1 MMEKEMEDMHW
12 YDSKMIRIHMEGN
25 SMNKIH
31 RETDIGLTSI
41 KNTIKNGKAKIYDQ
55 IKEDWEDYENG
66 DFDKNLRD

>member
-1 MMEKEMEDMHW
+1 
-12 YDSKMIRIHMEGN
+12 
-25 SMNKIH
+25 MNKIH

-66 DFDKNLRD
+66 DFERI